1 MKIKTRTNRI
11 KFLYKR
17 SSIKDYKGLTCAA
30 YIQYRRVIV
39 NMNPQDITQI
49 ITNLGFPIVCCLA
62 LGYFVWQFA
71 NKLNNDSTSRENRLM
86 DYFDKQNTILTTMSN
101 NMEKMSTT
109 LDDINQRL
117 VAVEGKVE
125 DKVHS

>member
-1 MKIKTRTNRI
+1 
-11 KFLYKR
+11 
-17 SSIKDYKGLTCAA
+17 
-30 YIQYRRVIV
+30 
-39 NMNPQDITQI
+39 MNPQDITQI

-62 LGYFVWQFA
+62 LGYFIWKFS

-86 DYFDKQNTILTTMSN
+86 DYFDKQNTVLTSMSN